1 MNIHFYPRPVLA
13 FGYCRSLRLCLS
25 VCLSVCQSLACS
37 RDNAGPVQAK
47 ITKFGPKMQKTFVKV
62 PIVLRT
68 DPPWPW
74 RSNFNW
80 KSKFTPFW
88 ACPHHYSPPIQA
100 RITKFGPEVQ
110 NTLVEILIV
119 LWGAIDLDLQ
129 GQIWV
134 KKSNF
139 QVLPY
144 WKYITTKE
152 PWVPRLFHERDCF
165 TVSIRCMCSYAKTVS
180 RSQLFH
186 SQHVAP
192 ILIWAAEGMSALTS
206 LLFFHDLTRTWGA
219 SYMHE
224 NQRIRMSWTYLDGF
238 CNQQGHPGEG
248 GRTWYDD
255 R

>member
-13 FGYCRSLRLCLS
+13 FRYCGSLRLCLS
-25 VCLSVCQSLACS
+25 VCLSVCQSLAW
-37 RDNAGPVQAK
+37 
-47 ITKFGPKMQKTFVKV
+47 
-62 PIVLRT
+62 
-68 DPPWPW
+68 DPY
-74 RSNFNW
+74 
-80 KSKFTPFW
+80 
-88 ACPHHYSPPIQA
+88 C
-100 RITKFGPEVQ
+100 
-110 NTLVEILIV
+110 

-152 PWVPRLFHERDCF
+152 PWVPRLFHGSDCF

-206 LLFFHDLTRTWGA
+206 LWFFHDLTRTWGA